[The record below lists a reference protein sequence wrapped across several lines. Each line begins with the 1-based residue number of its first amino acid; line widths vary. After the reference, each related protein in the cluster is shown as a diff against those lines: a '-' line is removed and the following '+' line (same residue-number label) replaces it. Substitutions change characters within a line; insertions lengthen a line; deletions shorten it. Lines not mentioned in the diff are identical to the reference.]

1 MDYITTLE
9 RRGLKVFDN
18 YIEQIRFPFF
28 KKISRN
34 QAITFDFPFTALV
47 GPNGSGKSSVLQAL
61 FGATSGNSV
70 SDFWFS
76 TNIDPIVESGSDINR
91 FIYKFKPKGYKKSVE
106 ILNKRTQRSKTANQN
121 ADPDYWESA
130 RPAAKDG
137 MEKMPPFLPKDKN
150 FRSETRW
157 KAVEKDVTY
166 IDFRS
171 EISAFDKS
179 FYFGDFEARPTIR
192 NKKDFLRH
200 RSNALNSCIT
210 SGVVPSSWHSKTLK
224 KLRELSPQEL
234 EWTNKILGKDYLSA
248 KILLHDFFNQSG
260 FSIIFS
266 KKDQSYSEAV
276 AGSGEVAVVT
286 SVIKILRTKAHSLIL
301 LDEPEVSLHP
311 GAQLKLRELL
321 LYKATVDFCQIVIST
336 HSETFLQKLPNKAI
350 KLFYLDEANGT
361 YSVASEASPDQA
373 FFRLGGKNDNKSKVI
388 YVEDD
393 LAKLMIEKAISE
405 IDKEYL
411 NELQILPHP
420 GGAHAIT
427 KNLTVNFA
435 LSNPEPSSCIV
446 ILDGDMRR
454 DIVPRH
460 SVDIPVSE
468 YGKLNSIIEEQIG
481 ISGQKFPLPPLGGK
495 ASKEIQ
501 EQQRNSLLLKV
512 LDSFH
517 KHFNYLNTD
526 TPEELIWE
534 VANNTTTMKALCQG
548 INAIKYKDKFKDLAD
563 KVFSKTDASSILL
576 VQEMML
582 NNRDLNH
589 DLWIEF
595 KDLLKGI
602 LQISD
607 ID

>member
-1 MDYITTLE
+1 MDYITTLD

-34 QAITFDFPFTALV
+34 QDITFDFPFTALV

-106 ILNKRTQRSKTANQN
+106 VLNKRTQRSKTVNQN

-130 RPAAKDG
+130 RPSTKDG
-137 MEKMPPFLPKDKN
+137 MEKMPPFDLKDKN

-157 KAVEKDVTY
+157 KAVNKDVTY

-200 RSNALNSCIT
+200 RSNALNSCIN
-210 SGVVPSSWHSKTLK
+210 SGVVPTTWFTKKLK
-224 KLRELSPQEL
+224 KLRLLSPLEL
-234 EWTNKILGKDYLSA
+234 EWTNKILGKNYLSA

-260 FSIIFS
+260 FSIIFN

-321 LYKATVDFCQIVIST
+321 LYKSTIDFCQVVIST
-336 HSETFLQKLPNKAI
+336 HSETFLQELPNKAI

-373 FFRLGGKNDNKSKVI
+373 FFRLGGKSDNKNKVI

-393 LAKLMIEKAISE
+393 LAKIMIEMAISE
-405 IDKEYL
+405 IDTEYL
-411 NELQILPHP
+411 ADLQVLPHP
-420 GGAHAIT
+420 GGAQAIT
-427 KNLTVNFA
+427 KNLAVNFA
-435 LSNPEPSSCIV
+435 ISNPSQSSCIV
-446 ILDGDMRR
+446 LLDGDMK
-454 DIVPRH
+454 RH
-460 SVDIPVSE
+460 VTARHA
-468 YGKLNSIIEEQIG
+468 NSIAEIEYKNLNNILEEQTG
-481 ISGQKFPLPPLGGK
+481 INGKNYDLPLNGGN
-495 ASKEIQ
+495 ASKVIQ

-512 LDSFH
+512 LDAFH
-517 KHFNYLNTD
+517 KHFKYLNTE

-534 VANNTTTMKALCQG
+534 IANDTPAMKVFCQD
-548 INAIKYKDKFKDLAD
+548 ITVTKYKDKFKELAN

-595 KDLLKGI
+595 KDLLKDI